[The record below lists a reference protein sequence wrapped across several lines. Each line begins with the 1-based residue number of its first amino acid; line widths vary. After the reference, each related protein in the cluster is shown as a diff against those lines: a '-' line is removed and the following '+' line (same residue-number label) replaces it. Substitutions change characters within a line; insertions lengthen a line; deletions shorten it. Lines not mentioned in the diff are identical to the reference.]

1 MENPILNPMESTSSV
16 APPSIDQAA
25 QANEAPPGYIE
36 SLLMKIKN
44 NLSLTISNLIL
55 KYVEE
60 DIVLSLNVK
69 QITARPCADEN
80 WEIGITESN
89 EHDPGIHRIHI
100 YFLRLLFFGPWF
112 QNIK

>member
-1 MENPILNPMESTSSV
+1 MESTSSV
-16 APPSIDQAA
+16 APPSIDPSA
-25 QANEAPPGYIE
+25 QNEAPPGYIE

-89 EHDPGIHRIHI
+89 EHDPGIHWIDI
-100 YFLRLLFFGPWF
+100 YFLD
-112 QNIK
+112 

>member
-1 MENPILNPMESTSSV
+1 M
-16 APPSIDQAA
+16 APPSIDAA
-25 QANEAPPGYIE
+25 QQANEAPPGYIE

-89 EHDPGIHRIHI
+89 EHDPGIHPDLHLILFTSLLISKSRIKLKKSKV
-100 YFLRLLFFGPWF
+100 F
-112 QNIK
+112 